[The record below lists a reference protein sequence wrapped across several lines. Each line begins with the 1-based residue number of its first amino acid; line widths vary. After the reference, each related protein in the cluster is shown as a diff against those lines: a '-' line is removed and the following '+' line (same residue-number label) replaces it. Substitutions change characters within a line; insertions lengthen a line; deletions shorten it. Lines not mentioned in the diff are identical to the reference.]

1 MLPVRKTFFVFFI
14 AFLIFL
20 LIVPVVSY
28 KTFKSALQ
36 DEIFKHL
43 ITTRELLLNQIESYF
58 HERFGDIDV
67 LARNP
72 IIAQS
77 FSQLVASAKTSGV
90 GSSQYSTIAR
100 LYQPLMEYYVSDY
113 GYVNIFFV
121 GKDGDVIYSVSES
134 EYKGHNL
141 KTSDYSIYSIA
152 QAFNS
157 GLEEVTFEDYTW
169 NDKREEFTSFFA
181 APIYDNE
188 ELIGVVII
196 EIPFSRMD
204 SILTNRAGLGE
215 TGEMYLVGDD
225 GFMRSN
231 SRFSEEP
238 TLLKKEVDTEST
250 RDAFNGH
257 IGIKIIKD
265 YRDVSVL
272 SAYTPLNLKSVN
284 WVLIVEIDKKE
295 AFSTIR
301 FVEIWLSV
309 IATLL
314 GIISCAYIYLSN
326 KIEKMHHAERGQ

>member
-1 MLPVRKTFFVFFI
+1 M
-14 AFLIFL
+14 
-20 LIVPVVSY
+20 
-28 KTFKSALQ
+28 
-36 DEIFKHL
+36 
-43 ITTRELLLNQIESYF
+43 
-58 HERFGDIDV
+58 
-67 LARNP
+67 
-72 IIAQS
+72 
-77 FSQLVASAKTSGV
+77 
-90 GSSQYSTIAR
+90 
-100 LYQPLMEYYVSDY
+100 
-113 GYVNIFFV
+113 
-121 GKDGDVIYSVSES
+121 SES

-141 KTSDYSIYSIA
+141 KTGDYSIYSIA

-169 NDKREEFTSFFA
+169 NDERKEFTSFFA
-181 APIYDNE
+181 APISDNV
-188 ELIGVVII
+188 ELLGVII
-196 EIPFSRMD
+196 IEVPFSRME
-204 SILTNRAGLGE
+204 SILTNRTGLGE

-238 TLLKKEVDTEST
+238 TLLKKEVDTESI

-257 IGIKIIKD
+257 IGTKIIKD
-265 YRDVSVL
+265 YRDISVL

-314 GIISCAYIYLSN
+314 GLISFAYIYLSN
-326 KIEKMHHAERGQ
+326 KIEKAHHAERSQ